1 MVGSKSSSTTS
12 GDPIVE
18 RTVQMPI
25 PKFARQCVGLDHE
38 QDLIGPINKGCCL
51 GLHFPNQQEPANRR
65 HQPFEFD
72 RLGIEVIAPC
82 GYRLFPLTG

>member
-1 MVGSKSSSTTS
+1 MVGSKSSSTAS
-12 GDPIVE
+12 ADPIVG

-25 PKFARQCVGLDHE
+25 PKFARQCVEDHE
-38 QDLIGPINKGCCL
+38 QGFIGPINKGCRL

-72 RLGIEVIAPC
+72 RLGIEVIASC